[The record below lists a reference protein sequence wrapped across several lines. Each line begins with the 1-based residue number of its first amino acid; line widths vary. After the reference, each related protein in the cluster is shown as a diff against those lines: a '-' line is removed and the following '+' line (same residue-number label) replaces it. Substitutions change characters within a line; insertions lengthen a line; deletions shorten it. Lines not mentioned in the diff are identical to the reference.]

1 MSKSS
6 SRRATPRSGTG
17 RSRKSNAP
25 GLDIMERDM
34 RRVKLKNEQL
44 KVELEKVTEQLKT
57 LQKKKEDAIN
67 VGVFDTPDDQKRND
81 AMVVQMEKLFR
92 KKSRALQKSIEKYRE
107 EVKQLQAASTKSA
120 RSKQI
125 QGLKSRFRECELKVD
140 VLKEELANTKD
151 FKHKYETLEER
162 GMAVNELLISKTI
175 GGPKRFRPKT
185 REELVKELKSNDVKN
200 KQEIQRLKKKLS
212 NFSSELK
219 KAKVISRSAS
229 RSSNSENIGNGTN
242 TGNGEYTANGSPIKD
257 KEIIDNLNTIATLN
271 DKISV
276 LSRRLTKQK
285 HEQDKRSNE
294 IKELKRFREEAKRL
308 ADENIQY
315 VKDWNEVST

>member
-1 MSKSS
+1 
-6 SRRATPRSGTG
+6 
-17 RSRKSNAP
+17 
-25 GLDIMERDM
+25 MERDM

-125 QGLKSRFRECELKVD
+125 QGLKSRLRECELKVD

-162 GMAVNELLISKTI
+162 EWLLMVLISKTI

-229 RSSNSENIGNGTN
+229 
-242 TGNGEYTANGSPIKD
+242 K
-257 KEIIDNLNTIATLN
+257 
-271 DKISV
+271 
-276 LSRRLTKQK
+276 
-285 HEQDKRSNE
+285 
-294 IKELKRFREEAKRL
+294 
-308 ADENIQY
+308 
-315 VKDWNEVST
+315 

>member
-1 MSKSS
+1 M
-6 SRRATPRSGTG
+6 
-17 RSRKSNAP
+17 
-25 GLDIMERDM
+25 
-34 RRVKLKNEQL
+34 
-44 KVELEKVTEQLKT
+44 
-57 LQKKKEDAIN
+57 
-67 VGVFDTPDDQKRND
+67 
-81 AMVVQMEKLFR
+81 
-92 KKSRALQKSIEKYRE
+92 
-107 EVKQLQAASTKSA
+107 
-120 RSKQI
+120 
-125 QGLKSRFRECELKVD
+125 KVD

-229 RSSNSENIGNGTN
+229 RSSNNENIVNGTN

-257 KEIIDNLNTIATLN
+257 KEIIA
-271 DKISV
+271 S
-276 LSRRLTKQK
+276 
-285 HEQDKRSNE
+285 
-294 IKELKRFREEAKRL
+294 
-308 ADENIQY
+308 
-315 VKDWNEVST
+315 